1 MRILREDVVETRP
14 TLETTA
20 YSIVLTYQTSDI
32 PSATIMIPV
41 SELFPDKEEDF
52 VKQYRERKG
61 DLYAEWR
68 KKRLEIIRKDLK
80 ERRER
85 IPEKV
90 LV

>member
-1 MRILREDVVETRP
+1 MVETRP

-20 YSIVLTYQTSDI
+20 HSIILTYQTNDI

-41 SELFPDKEEDF
+41 SDLFPGKEEDF
-52 VKQYRERKG
+52 VKQYENRKG
-61 DLYAEWR
+61 PLYEEWR
-68 KKRLEIIRKDLK
+68 KKRIEIIRKDLK

-85 IPEKV
+85 APERV